1 MKYYEIYEE
10 YLRSKEFEEDIIKL
24 EKTESKDNFFFC
36 KITK

>member
-24 EKTESKDNFFFC
+24 EKTESKNSFFIC